1 MSFLE
6 NKIVYGILYTAITI
20 ACLGI
25 LALAISPTFFGLLTP
40 KPQNPSCGFQSLPP
54 GAMSFCVP

>member
-20 ACLGI
+20 ACFGI
-25 LALAISPTFFGLLTP
+25 LALAISPTFFGMLTP
-40 KPQNPSCGFQSLPP
+40 KPQHINRMTFCGP
-54 GAMSFCVP
+54 

>member
-20 ACLGI
+20 ACFGI

-40 KPQNPSCGFQSLPP
+40 KPQYRGCTEVVPP
-54 GAMSFCVP
+54 YVMNFCVP